1 VTLPRF
7 DPWAMVKSELDAGTP
22 AKAANLLIGYCEISR
37 LAGLA
42 EAHPQ
47 TVLSDPAPI
56 STISAISRGTPQNC
70 DFEDPGCNQ
79 DPPLPPPGT
88 PERAALDQRQA
99 DTLAGLLKCALPER
113 QPRRLQSWRDP
124 ADRAVP
130 GDRCSC
136 CGGREWWLLP
146 SGAGGCLRCQPRP
159 AGAGNIV
166 T

>member
-1 VTLPRF
+1 MAASLGGGDTSDKSDKRAADTPDKVAFVACVPIVTCHQP
-7 DPWAMVKSELDAGTP
+7 DE
-22 AKAANLLIGYCEISR
+22 
-37 LAGLA
+37 
-42 EAHPQ
+42 
-47 TVLSDPAPI
+47 
-56 STISAISRGTPQNC
+56 
-70 DFEDPGCNQ
+70 PGCNQ

-113 QPRRLQSWRDP
+113 QPRRLQSWRDA